1 MDKNSLSQL
10 FNATLSQDQN
20 IRMKVELALKDYE
33 KQENFMNVVLTIIC
47 SEDVDMG
54 TRHAAAIYFKN
65 RIRKGWNNNSTNFI
79 GISENDKE
87 FIKLNIIEALSKV
100 PQVIRTQ
107 LTSSIN
113 IVICNDW
120 PEKWPQ
126 LVPSLTALLSS
137 TEYQHNYIG
146 VLVLNEIVR
155 IYQFKKDE
163 REPLIQ
169 VVEHIYPLTLKIAQN
184 AANTDTL
191 EAAEIIKLIFKIYSS
206 SIQCDFFPCLQNEAS
221 LVPWGTLFL
230 QIVEKDIPDEVL
242 PQMKEEREK
251 YQWWKAKKWAYKCLN
266 RIFSRYGSPNSLKE
280 YRQFAEGFTQNFAP
294 IILKSYLKQ
303 TELLVNGR
311 FISSWVLH
319 LIGDFYT
326 ECVKPK
332 VTWQILKPQVE
343 ALTKYFIFPLMCFNA
358 EEQELWEEDPV
369 EYVRKRFDPMDDFK
383 SPVASAA
390 AFLVTL
396 VKDRRSR
403 TFMPI
408 LEFIN
413 SIIETNKQPQ
423 DMNAAYQKDGALAMI
438 GILSDLTLRKNSP
451 VKDQMGSF
459 LINLFDDFN
468 SQFPF
473 LRVRICE
480 LITKFED
487 LELNDEVSK
496 LSLQGVMNCMQN
508 EELPVK
514 IASCLALSSLLQYE
528 SVQAEI
534 GPHIGVIMQEL
545 LKLLNEIDMDTLTP
559 LMNRMVELFADQLA
573 PYATQLCEQ
582 LRDTL
587 LRMIGEA
594 TVENADED
602 AAGNKI
608 MASMGILKT
617 ISTVVLAME
626 ASPNILAQL
635 EVTLYPVIHYILE
648 KQIIDLYDDILEIID
663 GFTYCQK
670 KVSEVI
676 WSTFDLI
683 YKTFMDDAIDYIRE
697 MFPCLDNFI
706 SFGSDVFNANKD
718 YQNKMFEIIKTI
730 METDALDSTER
741 IYGCQLMESMML
753 NCRGVIDNYIPEF
766 ITLSHKYIETPV
778 DEDEGSLPAGFIITC
793 FEVIINAIY
802 YNPLLSLSFLE
813 HINYTSTFFTKWFG
827 ALDKFKRVHDKK
839 LCIVALLTLLDI
851 PFENI
856 PKPLQDGWSQI
867 MFALINLFQTYPKA
881 VEERKKLEDDEENY
895 EDAYEKLLNG
905 DDENE
910 EYVEVEGDEN
920 VIDGDGEDYLQLLA
934 EAAAN
939 EFGLYDTFEE
949 LEEELYFQTPLDNI
963 DIYIKF
969 QDIFQFIS
977 QNQVQSYGLLTQSLN
992 PEQQAFLNNVMEI
1005 ANQNRIQQS
1014 QNMAN
1019 PQ

>member
-1 MDKNSLSQL
+1 MDSNTLSQL
-10 FNATLSQDQN
+10 FNATLSQDQS
-20 IRMKVELALKDYE
+20 IRTKVELTLKEYE
-33 KQENFMNVVLTIIC
+33 IQDNFMNAVLTVIC
-47 SEDVDMG
+47 SENIDLG
-54 TRHAAAIYFKN
+54 TRHAASIYFKN
-65 RIRKGWNNNSTNFI
+65 RIRRGWDTEKDA
-79 GISENDKE
+79 ISENDKA
-87 FIKLNIIEALSKV
+87 FIKQNIIEALSKV
-100 PQVIRTQ
+100 PPVIRTQ

-113 IVICNDW
+113 IIICNDF

-126 LVPSLTALLSS
+126 LIPNLTALLSS
-137 TEYQHNYIG
+137 NEYQHNYIG

-163 REPLIQ
+163 SEPLAQI
-169 VVEHIYPLTLKIAQN
+169 VEHLYPLTLKIAQN

-191 EAAEIIKLIFKIYSS
+191 EAAEIIKLIFKIYSA
-206 SIQCDFFPCLQNEAS
+206 SIQCDFFPCLQSEAY
-221 LVPWGTLFL
+221 LVPWGTVFL
-230 QIVEKDIPDEVL
+230 QVVEKDIPDSVL
-242 PQMKEEREK
+242 PETKEEREK
-251 YQWWKAKKWAYKCLN
+251 YPWWKAKKWAYKCLN

-311 FISSWVLH
+311 FMSSWVLH

-343 ALTKYFIFPLMCFNA
+343 ALTKYFIFPLMCFNN
-358 EEQELWEEDPV
+358 EEQELWEDDPV

-413 SIIETNKQPQ
+413 NTIEANKQPQ
-423 DMNAAYQKDGALAMI
+423 DMNSAFQKDGALAMI

-451 VKDQMGSF
+451 VKDQMGNF
-459 LINLFDDFN
+459 LLNLFDDFN

-480 LITKFED
+480 LITKFEN
-487 LELNDEVSK
+487 LELTDDQSK
-496 LSLQGVMNCMQN
+496 LALQGVMNCMQSD
-508 EELPVK
+508 ELPVK
-514 IASCLALSSLLQYE
+514 ISASLALSSLLQYE
-528 SVQAEI
+528 SIQAEI

-559 LMNRMVELFADQLA
+559 LMNKMVELFADQLA

-582 LRDTL
+582 LKDTL
-587 LRMIGEA
+587 LRMVTEA
-594 TVENADED
+594 NNENANED
-602 AAGNKI
+602 DAGNKI
-608 MASMGILKT
+608 MASMGILRT

-626 ASPNILAQL
+626 ASPDILAQL

-648 KQIIDLYDDILEIID
+648 KEIIDLYDDIFEIID

-670 KVSEVI
+670 RVSNVI
-676 WSTFDLI
+676 WNAYGLI
-683 YKTFMDDAIDYIRE
+683 YNTFMNDAIDYIRE
-697 MFPCLDNFI
+697 MFPCLDNYV
-706 SFGSDVFNANKD
+706 SFGSDVFKANKD
-718 YQNKMFEIIKTI
+718 YQNKMFEIIKTV
-730 METDALDSTER
+730 MESDALDTTER
-741 IYGCQLMESMML
+741 IYGCQLMETMML
-753 NCRGVIDNYIPEF
+753 NCKGVIDEYIPEF
-766 ITLSHKYIETPV
+766 ITIVHKNIEDP
-778 DEDEGSLPAGFIITC
+778 EELPSGFLITC
-793 FEVIINAIY
+793 YEVIINAIY
-802 YNPLLSLSFLE
+802 YNPLLTLSFLE
-813 HINYTSTFFTKWFG
+813 HINYTSTFFTKWF
-827 ALDKFKRVHDKK
+827 ASLDKFKRVHDKK
-839 LCIVALLTLLDI
+839 LCIVALLTLLEM
-851 PFENI
+851 PFENV
-856 PKPLQDGWSQI
+856 PKTLQDGWGQI

-881 VEERKKLEDDEENY
+881 VEERKKLEEDEENY

-905 DDENE
+905 DDGDE

-934 EAAAN
+934 AAAAN
-939 EFGLYDTFEE
+939 EFGAFDSFEE
-949 LEEELYFQTPLDNI
+949 LEEELYFQTPLDDI

-969 QDIFQFIS
+969 QDIIQFIS
-977 QNQVQSYGLLTQSLN
+977 QNQLQSYGLLTQSLN
-992 PEQQAFLNNVMEI
+992 PEQQAFLNHVMEI
-1005 ANQNRIQQS
+1005 ANHNRIQQT
-1014 QNMAN
+1014 QTPAN

>member
-1 MDKNSLSQL
+1 
-10 FNATLSQDQN
+10 
-20 IRMKVELALKDYE
+20 MKVELTLKDYE

-47 SEDVDMG
+47 SEDIDLG

-65 RIRKGWNNNSTNFI
+65 RIRRGWDNHTPNFV
-79 GISENDKE
+79 GISESDKE
-87 FIKLNIIEALSKV
+87 FIKQNIIEALSKV
-100 PQVIRTQ
+100 PQIIRTQ

-113 IVICNDW
+113 IVITNDF
-120 PEKWPQ
+120 PEKWVQ
-126 LVPSLTALLSS
+126 LVPNLTALLSS

-146 VLVLNEIVR
+146 ILVLNEIVR
-155 IYQFKKDE
+155 IYQFKKDD

-169 VVEHIYPLTLKIAQN
+169 IVEHIYPLTLKIAQN
-184 AANTDTL
+184 AANNNTI
-191 EAAEIIKLIFKIYSS
+191 EAAEIIKLIFKIYSA
-206 SIQCDFFPCLQNEAS
+206 SIQCDFFPCLQDNSS

-230 QIVEKDIPDEVL
+230 QIVEKDIPEEAL
-242 PQMKEEREK
+242 PPTKEEREK
-251 YQWWKAKKWAYKCLN
+251 YPWWKAKKWAYKCLN

-280 YRQFAEGFTQNFAP
+280 YKEFAEGFTQSFAP

-311 FISSWVLH
+311 FMSSWVLH
-319 LIGDFYT
+319 LIGEFYT

-343 ALTKYFIFPLMCFNA
+343 ALTKYFIFPLMCFNS

-390 AFLVTL
+390 SFLVTL

-413 SIIETNKQPQ
+413 NTIEANKQPQ
-423 DMNAAYQKDGALAMI
+423 DLNSAYQKDGALAMI
-438 GILSDLTLRKNSP
+438 GILSNLTLRKNSP
-451 VKDQMGSF
+451 VKDQMGNF
-459 LINLFDDFN
+459 LLNLFDDFN

-480 LITKFED
+480 LITRFED
-487 LELNDEVSK
+487 LELNDEQAK
-496 LSLQGVMNCMQN
+496 LSLQGVMNCMQT

-514 IASCLALSSLLQYE
+514 ISASLALSSLLQYE
-528 SVQAEI
+528 SVQSEI
-534 GPHIGVIMQEL
+534 GPHIGIIMQEL

-582 LRDTL
+582 LKDTL
-587 LRMIGEA
+587 LRMISEA
-594 TVENADED
+594 NVENADED
-602 AAGNKI
+602 IAGNKI

-626 ASPNILAQL
+626 ASPEILAQL
-635 EVTLYPVIHYILE
+635 EVTLYPVIHYILDKE
-648 KQIIDLYDDILEIID
+648 IIDLYDDILEIID

-670 KVSEVI
+670 KVSNVI

-683 YKTFMDDAIDYIRE
+683 YKSFKNDAIDYIRE
-697 MFPCLDNFI
+697 MFPCLDNYI
-706 SFGSDVFNANKD
+706 SFGSDVFNTNRD
-718 YQNKMFEIIKTI
+718 YQDKMFDIIKTV
-730 METDALDSTER
+730 METDALDATER

-766 ITLSHKYIETPV
+766 ITLAHKNIENT
-778 DEDEGSLPAGFIITC
+778 EELPTGFIITC
-793 FEVIINAIY
+793 FEVIINGIY
-802 YNPLLSLSFLE
+802 YNPLLTLSFLE
-813 HINYTSTFFTKWFG
+813 HINYTSTFFTKWFES
-827 ALDKFKRVHDKK
+827 LDKFKRVHDKK
-839 LCIVALLTLLDI
+839 LCIVALLTLLEI

-856 PKPLQDGWSQI
+856 PSSLQAGWGQI
-867 MFALINLFQTYPKA
+867 MYALINLFQTYPKA

-895 EDAYEKLLNG
+895 EDAYDKLLNG

-910 EYVEVEGDEN
+910 DYVEVEGDEN

-934 EAAAN
+934 AAAAN
-939 EFGLYDTFEE
+939 EFGAYDSFEE

-969 QDIFQFIS
+969 QDIIQFIS

-992 PEQQAFLNNVMEI
+992 QEQQAFLNNVMEI
-1005 ANQNRIQQS
+1005 ANQNRIQQT
-1014 QNMAN
+1014 QNAVN